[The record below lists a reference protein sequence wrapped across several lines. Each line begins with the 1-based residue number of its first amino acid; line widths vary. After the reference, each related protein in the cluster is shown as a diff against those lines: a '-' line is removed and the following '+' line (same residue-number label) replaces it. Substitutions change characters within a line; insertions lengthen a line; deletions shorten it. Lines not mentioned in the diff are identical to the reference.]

1 MWNEVGVPGPHPIS
15 HADLGVDV
23 PLEMLGKEFR
33 SLQFQ
38 WVVFPCWRF
47 PQLIT
52 SPSRSVCLVE
62 WAMVSWMR
70 YPYHSCATISML
82 GIATL
87 WHVRLCE
94 PSMLLWGFEIVVP
107 LFPPAYLLLALWVW
121 LVSAVLGVLWER
133 TKGVFYQMNDFSFLV
148 GSLKLI
154 SSWTLLRSRY
164 L

>member
-1 MWNEVGVPGPHPIS
+1 
-15 HADLGVDV
+15 
-23 PLEMLGKEFR
+23 
-33 SLQFQ
+33 
-38 WVVFPCWRF
+38 
-47 PQLIT
+47 
-52 SPSRSVCLVE
+52 
-62 WAMVSWMR
+62 
-70 YPYHSCATISML
+70 
-82 GIATL
+82 
-87 WHVRLCE
+87 
-94 PSMLLWGFEIVVP
+94 MLLWGFEIVVP